1 MNRTIK
7 ISGAGI
13 AGLTSAINLAK
24 NNFNVIVYEKEDDV
38 GKRYNDDFQ
47 GLENWSTKKDILD
60 ILNSINIKTD
70 FYYMG
75 FNEADLINDLM
86 EKYKI
91 VAPRNRIGVYMVQRG
106 TSNRCL
112 DQCLKNQALDAGVNI
127 QFNRYLEEKEVDIVA
142 TGPRF
147 ASGIVHGIKGDVDSD
162 DRIMIM
168 LDDSSAP
175 KGYAYMTIIDGRI
188 TLASVI
194 MENFSNSKYYFDQTL
209 KKIEKV
215 YKIKIINAKPFGG
228 IGNYTLLNSYK
239 ENGKLLIGE
248 RAGFQDYLFGFGMRY
263 AFLSGYL
270 AAQSI
275 IQGIDY
281 NFLIESDLLKM
292 MKSSLVNRYFY
303 EKLNNRGYRILIKKW
318 ANSSDPIGFLKS
330 WYNFNWYKRLIYPIL
345 LRWYKQNK
353 KTNDGVNPKY

>member
-13 AGLTSAINLAK
+13 AGLTCAINLAK
-24 NNFNVIVYEKEDDV
+24 NNFNVIVYEKEEEV
-38 GKRYNDDFQ
+38 GKRFNDDVQ
-47 GLENWSTKKDILD
+47 GLENWSTKEDILD
-60 ILNSINIKTD
+60 ILNTINIKTD
-70 FYYMG
+70 FYYRG
-75 FNEADLINDLM
+75 FDEADLINNSM
-86 EKYKI
+86 ERFRI
-91 VAPRNRIGVYMVQRG
+91 VAPGNRIGVYMVQRG
-106 TSNRCL
+106 TGYRCL

-127 QFNRYLEEKEVDIVA
+127 QFNRHLEEKEVDIVA
-142 TGPRF
+142 TGPGF
-147 ASGIVHGIKGDVDSD
+147 ASGIVYGMKGDVDSD

-175 KGYAYMTIIDGRI
+175 KGYAYMSIIDGRI

-209 KKIEKV
+209 KKIEKF
-215 YKIKIINAKPFGG
+215 YKIKIIKAKPFGG
-228 IGNYTLLNSYK
+228 IGNYALLNSYE

-275 IQGIDY
+275 MQGIDY
-281 NFLIESDLLKM
+281 NFLIERDLLKM

-303 EKLNNRGYRILIKKW
+303 EKLSNRGYRILIKKW
-318 ANSSDPIGFLKS
+318 AASSDPIGFLKS
-330 WYNFNWYKRLIYPIL
+330 WYNFNWYKRLIYPIP

-353 KTNDGVNPKY
+353 KIELKY